1 MLSSEMFLVLVLFN
15 AILFIA
21 GIFGSSRLKDMESA
35 VLVLISSTLSFLIA
49 LECFAGI
56 TADSGTIINPWFG
69 MFFGALGAVTFIFF
83 ALKVVYFVND
93 LLETDPDFF
102 RKIRG

>member
-1 MLSSEMFLVLVLFN
+1 MLSSEMFFVLVLFN

-21 GIFGSSRLKDMESA
+21 GVFGSARLRDMESG

-56 TADSGTIINPWFG
+56 TGESGTIINPWFG

-83 ALKVVYFVND
+83 AMKVISYVND

-102 RKIRG
+102 KKIRG